1 MKLHDSL
8 GFKVHGHVRIVDDLG
23 NVLVNKGNAVHPQ
36 NMARIFARALANESN
51 SSVYR
56 IAFGNGGTTT
66 DAAYTVSFN
75 PANDGQPPDTRTWDS
90 RLYNETYS
98 EIIDEGNVTLNT
110 LLGTDPGTADPN
122 VGTRPGGGSTPL
134 SDPTSTLHTSGP
146 GVRSIEEGISS
157 QVIITVVLNP
167 DEPTGQ
173 TEGSPDPL
181 FAGTFS
187 FDELGLY
194 TEGAAAAP
202 SAGIAEVDVG
212 NKTTEDD
219 TGLAPL
225 TAYEFR
231 IRVDVPEG
239 EDPAYQTIS
248 FTTPSGGSGPS
259 NEILYGDLCEAI
271 NSGDTSWN
279 VLWADTNPLPGYT
292 TVAITD
298 NTIDY
303 PSITGTQTFGKLRF
317 VSQTIGDTSNVEL
330 RDGLVNPMFD
340 ALTPTGQAVILTP
353 VPGKNAGVQNNPQE
367 PEKERERLLTH
378 LIFSPV
384 LKAAQRTLT
393 VTYTLTI
400 TVARTAQSL

>member
-8 GFKVHGHVRIVDDLG
+8 GFKVRGHVRIVDDLG

-51 SSVYR
+51 RSVYR

-98 EIIDEGNVTLNT
+98 EIIDEGSSILNT

-122 VGTRPGGGSTPL
+122 VGTRPGGGSVPL

-146 GVRSIEEGISS
+146 GVRSVEEGISS
-157 QVIITVVLNP
+157 QVIITCVLNP

-173 TEGSPDPL
+173 TDGSPDPL

-212 NKTTEDD
+212 NKTTQDD
-219 TGLAPL
+219 TGLAINTP
-225 TAYEFR
+225 YQFH
-231 IRVDVPEG
+231 IRVDVPAG
-239 EDPAYQTIS
+239 ENPAYQTIS
-248 FTTPSGGSGPS
+248 FTTPSGGSGPL

-279 VLWADTNPLPGYT
+279 VLWDNANPLPGNA

-298 NTIDY
+298 DTIDY
-303 PSITGTQTFGKLRF
+303 PSITGAQTFGRLRF

-330 RDGLVNPMFD
+330 LDGASTPMF
-340 ALTPTGQAVILTP
+340 AALLPLGQAALLTPIA
-353 VPGKNAGVQNNPQE
+353 GKNAGVQNNPQE

-384 LKAAQRTLT
+384 LKAASRTLT

-400 TVARTAQSL
+400 TVARTAQTL